1 MREPPPPGARE
12 LDLSLLK
19 AAARRRLRRRES
31 GGGSMVIPAVPSLA
45 GYYAAKLLDAFA
57 VLSRPF
63 NEQEAAEL
71 EALLAR
77 LMNEAWAQS
86 PYSRLMLRYETSP
99 LPDGGVNYQIQSA
112 IFSVADEYTKW
123 VQNRPQPFFGA
134 QPNAKILDLA
144 RSSGEPSG
152 CPVLDV
158 GSAEGRNTLPLAR
171 MGFTTD
177 AVEIAPAFAKL
188 LIDKLADERLRGRV
202 YVGDVLN
209 PALEIPRN
217 HYGLVVI
224 AGVVVAHFRDPKQ
237 LRALMERMAAV
248 LRPGGQLLFSIFL
261 TQDGFEPDR
270 ELRELAEL
278 FWTVM
283 FTPAELS
290 EVLAGLPL
298 ELVDDTSYVE
308 YERTHMPESWP
319 PTDYFEAYCAGLDLF
334 DLPPGQP
341 PLEMRWLTYRKL

>member
-1 MREPPPPGARE
+1 MREPPPPGSRE
-12 LDLSLLK
+12 LDPAVLK
-19 AAARRRLRRRES
+19 AAARRRLRRRET
-31 GGGSMVIPAVPSLA
+31 GGGSLVIPAVPSLA
-45 GYYAAKLLDAFA
+45 SYYAAKLLDAFA

-63 NEQEAAEL
+63 SEPEAAEL

-77 LMNEAWAQS
+77 LMKEAWAQS
-86 PYSRLMLRYETSP
+86 PYSRLMVRYETSP
-99 LPDGGVNYQIQSA
+99 QPDGGVNYNLQTA
-112 IFSVADEYTKW
+112 IFSVADEYNKW

-134 QPNAKILDLA
+134 LPNAKVLEVA
-144 RSSGEPSG
+144 RSLGPPAD
-152 CPVLDV
+152 CPILDV

-171 MGFTTD
+171 LGFPTD

-188 LIDKLADERLRGRV
+188 LIDNLANERLTGRV

-209 PALEIPRN
+209 PALQIPANR
-217 HYGLVVI
+217 YALVVI
-224 AGVVVAHFRDPKQ
+224 AGVVVAHFREPKH
-237 LRALMERMAAV
+237 LRALLERMVAI

-261 TQDGFEPDR
+261 AQDGFEPDQ

-283 FTPAELS
+283 FTPRELS
-290 EVLAGLPL
+290 EVVAGLPL

-319 PTDYFEAYCAGLDLF
+319 PTDFFEAYCAGLDLF
-334 DLPPGQP
+334 DLPAGQA
-341 PLEMRWLTYRKL
+341 PLEMRWLTYRKQ